1 MALEV
6 LVVDDEADIRE
17 LVSGV
22 LEDEGYRC
30 APRPTAPPPSRRSK
44 SGGLDGA
51 ARRVAAGLAA
61 RRAAVAAG
69 DQAARFDHPGAGDLG
84 TRQSRHRGRGGREGA
99 IDFIEKPF
107 EAERLIYLVDRATE
121 TERLRREN
129 ETLRRQVG
137 QEDQLHGS
145 SVAINTVRA
154 TLKRV
159 APTGSR
165 VLISGPPG
173 VGKEIAARMIHQ
185 WSPRA
190 KAPFIVLSAA
200 MMSPERVEE
209 ELFGSESDGVMR
221 PGLLEHAH
229 GGTLFLDEIADM
241 PLTTQAKILR
251 VLTDQSYHRVGG
263 QRPVKVDV
271 RVLSAT
277 SRNLPGRNRRGA
289 LPRGPVLSPQR
300 RPGAAPAAARAARGR
315 PRARQPFPR
324 AVRAERRVPP
334 PRISEEA
341 MAALQAHDWPG
352 NVRQLRNIIERTLIL
367 APGDR
372 VSCIEVDLLPRRDPR
387 QPERGR
393 RRQQRHGDHGQ
404 PAARGPRS
412 FEREYLQDPDPALFR
427 QHLAHRVVHRH
438 GALGPA
444 PEAQGPGHRG
454 QAGGR
459 GVGAGSAMAARSLSL
474 QDHFLN
480 SVRRAKLPVTIF
492 LVKGVKL
499 QGVITWFDAFSLLLR
514 REGASQLVYK
524 HSISTIMPPRAAAG
538 LRRRPSRRRR
548 APRPRSRTCSS
559 PPPRATTSA

>member
-22 LEDEGYRC
+22 LEDEGYEVRT
-30 APRPTAPPPSRRSK
+30 AADSNQTLDAIEERRPSMVLLDVWLQGSR
-44 SGGLDGA
+44 LDGLQLLQEVK
-51 ARRVAAGLAA
+51 RRDSTIPVLMISGHGNLDT
-61 RRAAVAAG
+61 AVAAV
-69 DQAARFDHPGAGDLG
+69 
-84 TRQSRHRGRGGREGA
+84 REGA
-99 IDFIEKPF
+99 VDFIEKPF
-107 EAERLIYLVDRATE
+107 EAERLIYLVNRATE
-121 TERLRREN
+121 TDRLRREN
-129 ETLRRQVG
+129 ETLRQQVG

-209 ELFGSESDGVMR
+209 ELFGSEAEGVVR

-241 PLTTQAKILR
+241 PQTTQAKILR

-263 QRPVKVDV
+263 ARPVKVDV

-277 SRNLPGRNRRGA
+277 SRNLQDEISAGRFREDLFYRLNVVPVRLPPLRERREDIPE
-289 LPRGPVLSPQR
+289 LVSHFL
-300 RPGAAPAAARAARGR
+300 ARFA
-315 PRARQPFPR
+315 
-324 AVRAERRVPP
+324 AERRMPALS
-334 PRISEEA
+334 ISEEA

-352 NVRQLRNIIERTLIL
+352 NVRQLRNIIERTIIL

-372 VSCIEVDLLPRRDPR
+372 VSCIDVDLLP
-387 QPERGR
+387 PEIL
-393 RRQQRHGDHGQ
+393 DHQNAMGGST
-404 PAARGPRS
+404 AAMAIMGSPLREARES
-412 FEREYLQDPDPALFR
+412 FEREYLKIQIRRFSGNISRTASFIGMERSAL
-427 QHLAHRVVHRH
+427 HRKLK
-438 GALGPA
+438 ALGIGDKRDGD
-444 PEAQGPGHRG
+444 E
-454 QAGGR
+454 
-459 GVGAGSAMAARSLSL
+459 
-474 QDHFLN
+474 
-480 SVRRAKLPVTIF
+480 
-492 LVKGVKL
+492 
-499 QGVITWFDAFSLLLR
+499 
-514 REGASQLVYK
+514 
-524 HSISTIMPPRAAAG
+524 
-538 LRRRPSRRRR
+538 
-548 APRPRSRTCSS
+548 
-559 PPPRATTSA
+559 

>member
-6 LVVDDEADIRE
+6 LVVDDEADIRD

-22 LEDEGYRC
+22 LEDEGYAVR
-30 APRPTAPPPSRRSK
+30 AAADSSQTLDAVEERRPSMVLLDVWLQGSK
-44 SGGLDGA
+44 LDGLQLLQEIK
-51 ARRVAAGLAA
+51 RRDPTIPVLMISGHGNLDT
-61 RRAAVAAG
+61 AVAAV
-69 DQAARFDHPGAGDLG
+69 
-84 TRQSRHRGRGGREGA
+84 REGA

-129 ETLRRQVG
+129 VTLRLQVG

-159 APTGSR
+159 SPTGSR

-209 ELFGSESDGVMR
+209 ELFGTEAEGVMR

-251 VLTDQSYHRVGG
+251 VLTDQSYTRVGG

-277 SRNLPGRNRRGA
+277 SRNLQEEIIAGRFREDLFYRLNVVPVRLPPLRERREDIPE
-289 LPRGPVLSPQR
+289 LVSHFL
-300 RPGAAPAAARAARGR
+300 ARFA
-315 PRARQPFPR
+315 
-324 AVRAERRVPP
+324 AERRAPA

-372 VSCIEVDLLPRRDPR
+372 VSCIEVDLLP
-387 QPERGR
+387 PEVLDSQTPMSGTSTTMAIMGSPLRE
-393 RRQQRHGDHGQ
+393 
-404 PAARGPRS
+404 ARES
-412 FEREYLQDPDPALFR
+412 FEREYLKIQIRRFSGNISRTASFIGMERSAL
-427 QHLAHRVVHRH
+427 HRKLK
-438 GALGPA
+438 ALGIG
-444 PEAQGPGHRG
+444 E
-454 QAGGR
+454 
-459 GVGAGSAMAARSLSL
+459 
-474 QDHFLN
+474 
-480 SVRRAKLPVTIF
+480 K
-492 LVKGVKL
+492 
-499 QGVITWFDAFSLLLR
+499 
-514 REGASQLVYK
+514 REGEE
-524 HSISTIMPPRAAAG
+524 
-538 LRRRPSRRRR
+538 
-548 APRPRSRTCSS
+548 
-559 PPPRATTSA
+559 

>member
-6 LVVDDEADIRE
+6 LVVDDEADIRD

-22 LEDEGYRC
+22 LEDEGYAVRS
-30 APRPTAPPPSRRSK
+30 AADSSQTLDAIEERRPSMVLLDVWLQGSK
-44 SGGLDGA
+44 LDGLQLLQEIKQ
-51 ARRVAAGLAA
+51 RDPTIPVLMISGHGNLDT
-61 RRAAVAAG
+61 AVAAV
-69 DQAARFDHPGAGDLG
+69 
-84 TRQSRHRGRGGREGA
+84 REGA
-99 IDFIEKPF
+99 VDFIEKPF

-121 TERLRREN
+121 TDRLRREN
-129 ETLRRQVG
+129 ETLRLQIG

-209 ELFGSESDGVMR
+209 ELFGTEAAGAMR

-241 PLTTQAKILR
+241 PATTQAKILR
-251 VLTDQSYHRVGG
+251 VLTDQSYTRIGG

-277 SRNLPGRNRRGA
+277 SRNLQEEIAAGRFREDLFYRLNVVPVKLPPLRERREDIPE
-289 LPRGPVLSPQR
+289 LVSHFL
-300 RPGAAPAAARAARGR
+300 ARFA
-315 PRARQPFPR
+315 
-324 AVRAERRVPP
+324 AERRMPP
-334 PRISEEA
+334 PTISEEA

-372 VSCIEVDLLPRRDPR
+372 ASNIDVDLLP
-387 QPERGR
+387 PEILDNQTPMSGASTSMAIMGSPLRE
-393 RRQQRHGDHGQ
+393 
-404 PAARGPRS
+404 ARES
-412 FEREYLQDPDPALFR
+412 FEREYLKIQIRRFSGNISRTASFIGMERSAL
-427 QHLAHRVVHRH
+427 HRKLK
-438 GALGPA
+438 ALGI
-444 PEAQGPGHRG
+444 G
-454 QAGGR
+454 
-459 GVGAGSAMAARSLSL
+459 
-474 QDHFLN
+474 D
-480 SVRRAKLPVTIF
+480 K
-492 LVKGVKL
+492 K
-499 QGVITWFDAFSLLLR
+499 
-514 REGASQLVYK
+514 EGEE
-524 HSISTIMPPRAAAG
+524 
-538 LRRRPSRRRR
+538 
-548 APRPRSRTCSS
+548 
-559 PPPRATTSA
+559 